1 MRAYLDDE
9 PLELE
14 GETLTAAV
22 VAGKRAADARGR
34 MIIEV
39 WADGEPAP
47 SADLESPPDA
57 EPYAGEVRFVSV
69 EPAGLVAAAMD
80 EAAENLERVREPQRE
95 AAAAL
100 SRGETSSGMQ
110 DVGVCLQAWESV
122 RKAVQDGCSVLGRS
136 PAELMPT
143 AASAEACATAI
154 EDLLTTLREVQRS
167 VKEQDVAS
175 LADAMAYDLDEL
187 AETWAGLLGEMSAG
201 VRTVKAGE

>member
-1 MRAYLDDE
+1 MRVYLDDE

-39 WADGEPAP
+39 WADGEPAS
-47 SADLESPPDA
+47 SADLESPPDL

-100 SRGETSSGMQ
+100 SRGEASSAMQ

-143 AASAEACATAI
+143 EASAEACATAI

-187 AETWAGLLGEMSAG
+187 AETWSGLLGEMSAG
-201 VRTVKAGE
+201 VRAVKTGE